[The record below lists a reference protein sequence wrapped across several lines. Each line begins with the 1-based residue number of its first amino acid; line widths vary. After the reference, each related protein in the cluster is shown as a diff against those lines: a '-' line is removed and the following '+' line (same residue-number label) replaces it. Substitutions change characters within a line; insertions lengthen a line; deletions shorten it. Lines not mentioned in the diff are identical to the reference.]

1 MTDFQSQNHTDI
13 AAIEPTK
20 TTQASFAVE
29 LNKVQFSWPKAK
41 QAILNIADFKIQTQ
55 QHLFVKGPSGSGKST
70 LLSLL
75 TAINTP
81 QQGSINLL
89 GTDICRLKQGQ
100 RDQFRADNIGY
111 IFQQFNLLP
120 YLSVID
126 NVCLACEFSKQR
138 KQKVLDEGAN
148 HKDAVRIEAKRLLTA
163 LNLPDEIQD
172 KKASHLSIG
181 QQQRVAAAR
190 ALMGSP
196 ALVIADEPTSALDHD
211 NREAFIKLLMQEVSR
226 NQATLIFVSHDPT
239 LEPLFEQTIDLAKLN
254 QNPLE
259 QAQSNQQ
266 GETV

>member
-1 MTDFQSQNHTDI
+1 MTDFQSSFNNEANVREADQ
-13 AAIEPTK
+13 PTK
-20 TTQASFAVE
+20 GQPALVLKQVKFR
-29 LNKVQFSWPKAK
+29 WPKAK
-41 QAILNIADFKIQTQ
+41 QTILDIPSFTIEAQ

-81 QQGSINLL
+81 EQGSISLL
-89 GTDICRLKQGQ
+89 GIDICQLKQGQ

-126 NVCLACEFSKQR
+126 NVCLACDFSSQR
-138 KQKVLDEGAN
+138 KQKAMAKHVTSKN
-148 HKDAVRIEAKRLLTA
+148 PIRSEAIRLLTA
-163 LNLPDEIQD
+163 LNLPTEIQD
-172 KKASHLSIG
+172 QKASHLSIG

-196 ALVIADEPTSALDHD
+196 SLVIADEPTSSLDHD
-211 NREAFIKLLMQEVSR
+211 NREAFIQLLMQEVTR

-239 LEPLFEQTIDLAKLN
+239 LEPLFEQSIDLAKFN
-254 QNPLE
+254 K
-259 QAQSNQQ
+259 Q
-266 GETV
+266 GVSA

>member
-1 MTDFQSQNHTDI
+1 MTDFLSQHQRPSASI
-13 AAIEPTK
+13 MLSESAQEPSAITLKEVK
-20 TTQASFAVE
+20 FR
-29 LNKVQFSWPKAK
+29 WPKAK
-41 QAILNIADFKIQTQ
+41 QAILDIPALTIQAQ

-81 QQGSINLL
+81 EQGSITLL
-89 GTDICRLKQGQ
+89 GTDICLLKQGQ

-126 NVCLACEFSKQR
+126 NVCLACEFSRQR
-138 KQKVLDEGAN
+138 KQKAMAK
-148 HKDAVRIEAKRLLTA
+148 HASSQHPIRSEAIRLLTA
-163 LNLPDEIQD
+163 LNLPTEIQTQ
-172 KKASHLSIG
+172 KASHLSIG

-196 ALVIADEPTSALDHD
+196 SLVIADEPTSSLDHD
-211 NREAFIKLLMQEVSR
+211 NREAFIQLLMQEVTR

-239 LEPLFEQTIDLAKLN
+239 LEPLFEQSIDLAQLN
-254 QNPLE
+254 QGKLQQSDLIKE
-259 QAQSNQQ
+259 GAQA
-266 GETV
+266 

>member
-1 MTDFQSQNHTDI
+1 MTDFQSYHRKEPAALSQKVHSQEQLAVEIKGITFRWPNAAYTILDI
-13 AAIEPTK
+13 A
-20 TTQASFAVE
+20 S
-29 LNKVQFSWPKAK
+29 
-41 QAILNIADFKIQTQ
+41 FKIRAQ

-81 QQGSINLL
+81 EQGSIHLL
-89 GTDICRLKQGQ
+89 GTDICQLKQGQ

-126 NVCLACEFSKQR
+126 NVCLACEFSNNR
-138 KQKVLDEGAN
+138 KEKVLTK
-148 HKDAVRIEAKRLLTA
+148 HSYQKDAVRTEAIRLLNA
-163 LNLPDEIQD
+163 LNLPSDIQN

-211 NREAFIKLLMQEVSR
+211 NREAFIQLLMQEVAL
-226 NQATLIFVSHDPT
+226 NKATLIFVSHDPT

-254 QNPLE
+254 HTQ
-259 QAQSNQQ
+259 QKQQ
-266 GETV
+266 GVDQ

>member
-1 MTDFQSQNHTDI
+1 MTDFHSQLNNESNTLEAHTPSAEQI
-13 AAIEPTK
+13 AI
-20 TTQASFAVE
+20 Q
-29 LNKVQFSWPKAK
+29 LDKVQFRWPKAEH
-41 QAILNIADFKIQTQ
+41 AILDIPAFSIRAQ

-126 NVCLACEFSKQR
+126 NVCLACEFSKLR
-138 KQKVLDEGAN
+138 KQKVLAQGSN
-148 HKDAVRIEAKRLLTA
+148 NKDAVRLEAKRLLTA

-172 KKASHLSIG
+172 QKASHLSIG

-211 NREAFIKLLMQEVSR
+211 NREAFIQLLMQEVSR
-226 NQATLIFVSHDPT
+226 NNATLIFVSHDPT
-239 LEPLFEQTIDLAKLN
+239 LEPLFEQTIDLAQLN
-254 QNPLE
+254 K
-259 QAQSNQQ
+259 Q
-266 GETV
+266 GDKA

>member
-1 MTDFQSQNHTDI
+1 MTEFQSPLTKASEMLDTRQQTQVPV
-13 AAIEPTK
+13 AIELK
-20 TTQASFAVE
+20 E
-29 LNKVQFSWPKAK
+29 VQFRWPKAEHT
-41 QAILNIADFKIQTQ
+41 ILDIPAFTIRAQ

-81 QQGSINLL
+81 EKGSISLL
-89 GTDICRLKQGQ
+89 GTDICQLKQGQ

-120 YLSVID
+120 YLSVVD
-126 NVCLACEFSKQR
+126 NVCLACEFSSKR
-138 KQKVLDEGAN
+138 KQKVMAK
-148 HKDAVRIEAKRLLTA
+148 HSSVKAPIRAEAIRLLTA
-163 LNLPDEIQD
+163 LNLPTDIQN

-196 ALVIADEPTSALDHD
+196 PLVIADEPTSALDHD
-211 NREAFIKLLMQEVSR
+211 NRTAFIQLLMQEVTR

-239 LEPLFEQTIDLAKLN
+239 LEPLFGQTIDLAQMN
-254 QNPLE
+254 QNT
-259 QAQSNQQ
+259 QSKIHVNQQ
-266 GETV
+266 GENV

>member
-1 MTDFQSQNHTDI
+1 MTDLHSQLRHESNAFATDQPRQEQI
-13 AAIEPTK
+13 AI
-20 TTQASFAVE
+20 Q
-29 LNKVQFSWPKAK
+29 LDQVQFRWPKAK
-41 QAILNIADFKIQTQ
+41 HAILDIETFTIHAQ

-89 GTDICRLKQGQ
+89 GTDICQLKQGQ

-138 KQKVLDEGAN
+138 KQKVLAKGS
-148 HKDAVRIEAKRLLTA
+148 HSRDAVRQEAKRLLTA
-163 LNLPDEIQD
+163 LNLPDDIQD
-172 KKASHLSIG
+172 QKASHLSIG

-211 NREAFIKLLMQEVSR
+211 NREAFIQLLMQEVSR

-239 LEPLFEQTIDLAKLN
+239 LEPLFDQTINLAQLN
-254 QNPLE
+254 L
-259 QAQSNQQ
+259 Q
-266 GETV
+266 GESE